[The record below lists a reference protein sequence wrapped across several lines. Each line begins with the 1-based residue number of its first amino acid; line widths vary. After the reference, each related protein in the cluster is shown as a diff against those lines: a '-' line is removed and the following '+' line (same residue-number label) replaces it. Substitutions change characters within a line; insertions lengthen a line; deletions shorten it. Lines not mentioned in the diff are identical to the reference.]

1 MNASMTKWL
10 LPIAVVFVIAAF
22 FLRPPTEQAPPSQQL
37 LLPKLAEQLD
47 NASRVEL
54 LSAGERVVVA
64 LVNNDNQW
72 GLEQRRGY
80 PIVLDSLRALLR
92 ALAQVQTDE
101 AMTSNPE
108 YYSRLGLVDIADA
121 SSNATAVRVYDANGE
136 KLAGILVGE
145 SMYRGENEH
154 SYLRVEGDPQTWLV
168 KGGLDLVMKPVRWLD
183 KALLNIERSEIDQV
197 HIVHADGEELIV
209 KREQA
214 DDKSLTVQNLAADAE
229 LLYASVGNG
238 PAEALQNLVLEDVQ
252 AAEGFEWTADKL
264 VNTTFSMKN
273 GMVITVQAERRE
285 TEYFLAL
292 AVDYQGDDDA
302 IKEEAERL
310 NGRFNG
316 WVYRVQ
322 TYKYQALAKRM
333 QDMLKAK
340 DE

>member
-1 MNASMTKWL
+1 MNASISKWL
-10 LPIAVVFVIAAF
+10 MPIAVVLVVAAF
-22 FLRPPTEQAPPSQQL
+22 FLRPQAGQTPQSQQL
-37 LLPKLAEQLD
+37 LLPQLAEQLD
-47 NASRVEL
+47 KAGRVEL
-54 LSAGERVVVA
+54 LGAGERVVVA
-64 LVNNDNQW
+64 LVNQDGQW
-72 GLEQRRGY
+72 GLEQRKGY

-92 ALAQVQTDE
+92 ALAQVKTDE

-108 YYSRLGLVDIADA
+108 YYARLGLADIADA
-121 SSNATAVRVYDANGE
+121 NSNATGIRVFNANGD
-136 KLAGILVGE
+136 KIAGILVGNNL
-145 SMYRGENEH
+145 YRGDAEY
-154 SYLRVEGDPQTWLV
+154 SYLRVEGDSQSWLV

-183 KALLNIERSEIDQV
+183 KTLLNIERSAIQQV
-197 HIVHADGEELIV
+197 HIVHADGEALTV

-252 AAEGFEWTADKL
+252 AAEEFEWTAAKL
-264 VNTTFSMKN
+264 VHTTFTTNN

-292 AVDYQGDDDA
+292 AVDYQGDDTA

-310 NGRFNG
+310 NSRFNG
-316 WVYRVQ
+316 WVYQVQ

-333 QDMLKAK
+333 EDMLKK
-340 DE
+340 P